1 LNICFSGHSGK
12 FWLPLPQID
21 VGKNFN
27 CVCKGAS
34 MNTTSL
40 ISDNWTEHTIGSSL
54 NDEMLISAAKLGEE
68 KAFVELWNRHSKKL
82 LRTLLWVTKCREDA
96 EDALQ
101 DTFLRAFSHVG
112 SFDGR
117 SQFSTWLTRIAI
129 NSGLMILRKER
140 ARPQVSLDG
149 AAEHETWRLNAIID
163 HRVDIERQ
171 FAESERSAHLEM
183 AIHDLRPALRLVVEL
198 HQQHGCAMKDL
209 AQFAGISIPA
219 AKSRLL
225 RARTVL
231 RSSKKLRALQ

>member
-1 LNICFSGHSGK
+1 M
-12 FWLPLPQID
+12 
-21 VGKNFN
+21 
-27 CVCKGAS
+27 S
-34 MNTTSL
+34 MTSL
-40 ISDNWTEHTIGSSL
+40 TSDNWTEPTIGNSL
-54 NDEMLISAAKLGEE
+54 NDEMLVSAAKMGEE
-68 KAFVELWNRHSKKL
+68 KAFVELWSRHSKKL
-82 LRTLLWVTKCREDA
+82 LRTLLWVTKSREDA

-149 AAEHETWRLNAIID
+149 APEHESWRLNAIID

-171 FAESERSAHLEM
+171 FAESERSARLEM
-183 AIHDLRPALRLVVEL
+183 AIRDLRPTLRHVIEL
-198 HQQHGCAMKDL
+198 HQLHGCPMKDL

-231 RSSKKLRALQ
+231 RSSKKLRSLQ